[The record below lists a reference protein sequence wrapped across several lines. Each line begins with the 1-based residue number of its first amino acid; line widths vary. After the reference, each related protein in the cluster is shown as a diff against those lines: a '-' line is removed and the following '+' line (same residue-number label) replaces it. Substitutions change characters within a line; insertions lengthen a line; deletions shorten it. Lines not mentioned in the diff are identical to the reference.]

1 MRKDIRKPRRSV
13 LYVPGSN
20 DKALKKSSTLDVD
33 ALIYDL
39 EDSVALSAKEKARE
53 EIIKIINS
61 GVNKNKEQVLRV
73 NSLETVEGKK
83 DLKILEKCSPDAI
96 LIPKV
101 NEAKDVK
108 SYEQSVKPKNIKIW
122 AMMETALSIV
132 NAYDIA
138 KSSKFLKCF
147 VMGTNCLLYTSPS
160 PRDRG

>member
-1 MRKDIRKPRRSV
+1 MRKDIRKPRRSI

-83 DLKILEKCSPDAI
+83 DLKILEKCVP
-96 LIPKV
+96 LKV
-101 NEAKDVK
+101 KI
-108 SYEQSVKPKNIKIW
+108 IKVQVWIELNNG
-122 AMMETALSIV
+122 A
-132 NAYDIA
+132 
-138 KSSKFLKCF
+138 
-147 VMGTNCLLYTSPS
+147 
-160 PRDRG
+160 

>member
-39 EDSVALSAKEKARE
+39 EDSVALSAKGKARE

-101 NEAKDVK
+101 N
-108 SYEQSVKPKNIKIW
+108 
-122 AMMETALSIV
+122 LSLIH
-132 NAYDIA
+132 I
-138 KSSKFLKCF
+138 
-147 VMGTNCLLYTSPS
+147 
-160 PRDRG
+160 

>member
-61 GVNKNKEQVLRV
+61 GVNKNKEQVIRLRRRT
-73 NSLETVEGKK
+73 ERFK
-83 DLKILEKCSPDAI
+83 DFRAVFSRC
-96 LIPKV
+96 
-101 NEAKDVK
+101 
-108 SYEQSVKPKNIKIW
+108 NI
-122 AMMETALSIV
+122 
-132 NAYDIA
+132 
-138 KSSKFLKCF
+138 
-147 VMGTNCLLYTSPS
+147 GTK
-160 PRDRG
+160 GQ

>member
-73 NSLETVEGKK
+73 N
-83 DLKILEKCSPDAI
+83 
-96 LIPKV
+96 
-101 NEAKDVK
+101 
-108 SYEQSVKPKNIKIW
+108 
-122 AMMETALSIV
+122 
-132 NAYDIA
+132 
-138 KSSKFLKCF
+138 
-147 VMGTNCLLYTSPS
+147 
-160 PRDRG
+160 